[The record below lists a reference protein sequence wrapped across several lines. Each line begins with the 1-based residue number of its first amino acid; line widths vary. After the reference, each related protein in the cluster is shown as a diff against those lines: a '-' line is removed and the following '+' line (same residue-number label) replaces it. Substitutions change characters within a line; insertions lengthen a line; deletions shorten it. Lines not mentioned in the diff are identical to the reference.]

1 MGWIYFPESAGSVS
15 DSGTSSEQSAM
26 SKSTRTARKSCKPEL
41 KTNCLMTPLSGMI
54 LQHSTGDPGMDV
66 WILSMAGFPAR
77 TSRLPEK
84 VQVFGES
91 VQDCFSK
98 SSGSFAKYNPDTS
111 SWRTFQ
117 LCLDGEWELYSESF
131 PRAGMM
137 RCGTVCRRVPWV
149 PLTGGTGSGYLPSP
163 SVCGNYNRKG
173 VSKTSGDGL
182 ATAVR
187 MLLTPQ
193 ALVINLKD
201 GYKRDHSIASL
212 QEYLSGKNRGLRLQ
226 PAFVAWLMGYPIGWT
241 DLKPLETQ
249 LFHKWLEQFLE

>member
-182 ATAVR
+182 ATAVKSHGGTQTR
-187 MLLTPQ
+187 QTYPTPTRPTG
-193 ALVINLKD
+193 NN
-201 GYKRDHSIASL
+201 
-212 QEYLSGKNRGLRLQ
+212 SGRLDEWGGSHN
-226 PAFVAWLMGYPIGWT
+226 PDTFTTERNATRIHNSVTLY
-241 DLKPLETQ
+241 
-249 LFHKWLEQFLE
+249 